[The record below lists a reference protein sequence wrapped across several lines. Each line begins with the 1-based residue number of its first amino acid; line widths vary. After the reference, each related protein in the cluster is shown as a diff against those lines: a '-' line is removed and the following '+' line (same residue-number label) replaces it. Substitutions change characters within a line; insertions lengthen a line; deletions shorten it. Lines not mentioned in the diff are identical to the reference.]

1 MSDTWNF
8 SFIASLY
15 SVTPG
20 HKGRIGISLVEGG
33 IDNDGWLQ
41 VMTDTRLIKPVNFRF
56 DYVSHT
62 DRRITYN
69 ISSSSDTG
77 FYRGAA
83 VGKNFNH
90 YVGLFPGGTSEP
102 WLVKP
107 MGEWGDHDVL
117 RLKLYDTYEC
127 SIGNYRHSDGM
138 DYLNV
143 ISGQNLEFEAHV
155 LRVLS

>member
-1 MSDTWNF
+1 M
-8 SFIASLY
+8 
-15 SVTPG
+15 TPG

-77 FYRGAA
+77 FYQGAA

-90 YVGLFPGGTSEP
+90 YVGLFPGVPASPGWSSP
-102 WLVKP
+102 W
-107 MGEWGDHDVL
+107 G
-117 RLKLYDTYEC
+117 
-127 SIGNYRHSDGM
+127 
-138 DYLNV
+138 
-143 ISGQNLEFEAHV
+143 SGATMTCCD
-155 LRVLS
+155 